1 MNTRFV
7 FSFLG
12 IVILAWTLPL
22 AGCGSSG
29 RSVERVDPDK
39 QIDLSGD
46 WNDTDS
52 RLVAQEM
59 IADVLS
65 RPWLAN
71 HTATKGKQPEVIVG
85 TVRNRTSEH
94 IQTLTFI
101 KNLERE
107 LLNSGKVSFV
117 ANKEERQEVRD
128 ERADQQ
134 ENATPESMKRFQQEV
149 GADYMLRGDI
159 TSIIDQDGGQRVKYY
174 QVNLEL
180 VDIETNRK
188 VWVGEK
194 KIKKLV
200 TQSGSKF

>member
-1 MNTRFV
+1 MNTRYAPFI
-7 FSFLG
+7 LG
-12 IVILAWTLPL
+12 TIILVSSLLL

-29 RSVERVDPDK
+29 RSVERVDADK

-59 IADVLS
+59 IGDVLS

-71 HTATKGKQPEVIVG
+71 HTSSKGKQPEVIVG

-94 IQTLTFI
+94 IQTLAFI

-117 ANKEERQEVRD
+117 ANKEERQEVRE

-159 TSIIDQDGGQRVKYY
+159 TSIIDQDGGQRVKFY

-180 VDIETNRK
+180 VDIESNRK